1 MENLINQSAFQNLQI
16 NGTAPIINQT
26 QMKKENTNVLAQV
39 NT

>member
-16 NGTAPIINQT
+16 NGTATTSNQT
-26 QMKKENTNVLAQV
+26 QMKKEITNVLAQV